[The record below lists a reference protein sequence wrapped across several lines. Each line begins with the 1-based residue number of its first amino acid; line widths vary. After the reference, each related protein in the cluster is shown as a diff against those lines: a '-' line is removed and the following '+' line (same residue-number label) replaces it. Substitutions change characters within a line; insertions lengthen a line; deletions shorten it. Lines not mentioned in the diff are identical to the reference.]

1 MEVCCLIRSHN
12 ASSLLYRAASVRNSL
27 SKPRIADVIDSISQ
41 HATVRGLTNDNL
53 EGLVDILATSPCY
66 LDQPSVGSIVKILFP
81 RGKVSENIVVK
92 VVGSLGQGQSKP
104 SHATQV
110 LHIDT

>member
-1 MEVCCLIRSHN
+1 M
-12 ASSLLYRAASVRNSL
+12 
-27 SKPRIADVIDSISQ
+27 IDSISQ
-41 HATVRGLTNDNL
+41 HATIRGLTNDSL
-53 EGLVDILATSPCY
+53 EGLISVLATSPCY

-110 LHIDT
+110 LHTYIPIHNVSS